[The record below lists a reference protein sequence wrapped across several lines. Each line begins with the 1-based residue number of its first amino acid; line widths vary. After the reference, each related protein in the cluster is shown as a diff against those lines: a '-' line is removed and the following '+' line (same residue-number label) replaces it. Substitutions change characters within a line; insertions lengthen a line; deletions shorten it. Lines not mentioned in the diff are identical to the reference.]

1 MISIIGGGIDD
12 RFLSSVGMG
21 RRPAKFRKSTGS
33 AGGLAAGDLPGF
45 SELRGDH
52 SALSG
57 FRVPAKMTGHENRWS
72 VLLPAKKVGI

>member
-1 MISIIGGGIDD
+1 LGSAAGP
-12 RFLSSVGMG
+12 RNFLKNS
-21 RRPAKFRKSTGS
+21 GS

-45 SELRGDH
+45 SELRGDL